1 MDPSVLRSEELLVY
15 VHGLSLIAAMSDLS
29 LVGANTHSFV
39 YSLAHFLR
47 NSSEKHDLT
56 C

>member
-15 VHGLSLIAAMSDLS
+15 VHGLSLVAAMSDLN
-29 LVGANTHSFV
+29 LVGAKTYSFV
-39 YSLAHFLR
+39 YSLADFFR